1 MACIFDEDNIQLNI
15 QFDNKYDAIKEAGK
29 ILLNRDCIEPE
40 YIDAMIEREDKVSVY
55 IGNGVAIPHGVGGS
69 EKYIKKSGLSFLQIP
84 EGIDFGD
91 GKIAY
96 LVIGIAGV
104 DGEHLD
110 ILANI
115 AVTCSDVEKVE
126 REKKL
131 QETLVQIKH
140 CYGKNAIF
148 KRMNALDFA
157 TAKKRNVIH

>member
-1 MACIFDEDNIQLNI
+1 MACVFDEDNIQLNI

-55 IGNGVAIPHGVGGS
+55 IGNGVAIPHGVAGS
-69 EKYIKKSGLSFLQIP
+69 DKYIKKSGLSFLQIP

-126 REKKL
+126 QLKKATTKESVL
-131 QETLVQIKH
+131 SI
-140 CYGKNAIF
+140 
-148 KRMNALDFA
+148 LDM
-157 TAKKRNVIH
+157 

>member
-1 MACIFDEDNIQLNI
+1 MACVFDEDNIQLNI

-55 IGNGVAIPHGVGGS
+55 IGNGVAIPHGVGES

-126 REKKL
+126 QLKKATTKESVL
-131 QETLVQIKH
+131 SI
-140 CYGKNAIF
+140 
-148 KRMNALDFA
+148 LDM
-157 TAKKRNVIH
+157 

>member
-1 MACIFDEDNIQLNI
+1 M
-15 QFDNKYDAIKEAGK
+15 NKEFYFYNSQISQYGVENGYVDLEAFASNFPHIPLCDKMFNNVEYELINGSNVFYCDSAGK
-29 ILLNRDCIEPE
+29 E
-40 YIDAMIEREDKVSVY
+40 YTFEEREDKVSVY

-126 REKKL
+126 QLKKATTKESVL
-131 QETLVQIKH
+131 SI
-140 CYGKNAIF
+140 
-148 KRMNALDFA
+148 LDM
-157 TAKKRNVIH
+157 

>member
-29 ILLNRDCIEPE
+29 ILLNRDCIE
-40 YIDAMIEREDKVSVY
+40 AMIEREDKVSVY

-126 REKKL
+126 QLKKATTKESVL
-131 QETLVQIKH
+131 SI
-140 CYGKNAIF
+140 
-148 KRMNALDFA
+148 LDM
-157 TAKKRNVIH
+157 

>member
-55 IGNGVAIPHGVGGS
+55 IGNGVAIPHGVGGF

-126 REKKL
+126 QLKKATTKESVL
-131 QETLVQIKH
+131 SI
-140 CYGKNAIF
+140 
-148 KRMNALDFA
+148 LDM
-157 TAKKRNVIH
+157 

>member
-115 AVTCSDVEKVE
+115 AVTRLFLLSNSKICSCRSSANMFDNSFPKSDCVF
-126 REKKL
+126 
-131 QETLVQIKH
+131 I
-140 CYGKNAIF
+140 
-148 KRMNALDFA
+148 
-157 TAKKRNVIH
+157 